1 MKRIMI
7 LAAIIAATTL
17 NIAKAQAKGADKTVT
32 ITILHSNDT
41 HSCIR
46 PLNPN
51 LADTAIA
58 GRGGYIRRIEMLR
71 QERQKDP
78 DLLIFDSGDFSQG
91 SPFYTLFKGDVE
103 IGLMNRMKV
112 DATTI
117 GNHEFDFGV
126 DNMARLFDMASFPV
140 LCANYRFTGT
150 ALEGKVEPYKIYKVK
165 GVRVGVFGID
175 PEMEGLVDHNKI
187 GGVEYLDPIAT
198 ANEMVNTLR
207 NREHCDVVI
216 CLSHLGWLES
226 GMSDQEMISHTRGID
241 LVLGG
246 HSHSYFRN
254 LHYVKDLDGRS
265 VPVDQNGKHGIYIGK
280 IEIKVKRK

>member
-58 GRGGYIRRIEMLR
+58 GRGGYIRRIEMLQ

-78 DLLIFDSGDFSQG
+78 DLLLFDSGDFSQG